1 MTAEVIKLIEGPTL
15 HDISGQLR
23 GLADRIDAGEY
34 GEVPTLIALMP
45 RERAYPTMWA
55 WGDIDGLNEPIVQLE
70 LAKLFALSHITGR
83 T

>member
-34 GEVPTLIALMP
+34 GEVPTLIVVMP
-45 RERAYPTMWA
+45 REGAYPKLLV
-55 WGDIDGLNEPIVQLE
+55 WGSIDGLNEPIVQLE
-70 LAKLFALSHITGR
+70 MAKLFAINTITGDE
-83 T
+83 

>member
-34 GEVPTLIALMP
+34 GEVPSLTVVMP
-45 RERAYPTMWA
+45 RDGAYPTLFA
-55 WGDIDGLNEPIVQLE
+55 WGDVDGMNEPIVQLE

-83 T
+83 E